1 MLHWLSQLSDW
12 LVGFADSSW
21 AVVALAAASFTE
33 SIFFPIPPDL
43 LLIGMALLN
52 PENALWLAGLVTVSS
67 VAGAIVGHWI
77 GLKVARPIVDRFSSP
92 GAVEF
97 AERLFLRWGAWAIL
111 VAAFTPIPYKVF
123 AILAGVLRLD
133 RRTFVIAS
141 LIGRGA
147 RFFAIGVMVFV
158 FGEDIESFLRDN
170 FEAVTVSLSGG
181 VLAAVLVAVLVFRM
195 RRTRDATH

>member
-1 MLHWLSQLSDW
+1 
-12 LVGFADSSW
+12 VT
-21 AVVALAAASFTE
+21 LAAVSFSE
-33 SIFFPIPPDL
+33 SIFFPIPPDP

-52 PENALWLAGLVTVSS
+52 PENALWLAALVTVSS

-77 GLKVARPIVDRFSSP
+77 GLKVGRPIVDRFSSP

-170 FEAVTVSLSGG
+170 FEAVTVLLSGV